1 MFNISD
7 FLSNIETT
15 QHLLDRC
22 YDFRGAVLLTPDE
35 MALAARQRDMALP
48 AGWGIRTV
56 LSAEE
61 LEDLYRDRQ
70 PKVRVSVQEGL
81 PDLPCLTLDVP
92 CRRHHFLWV
101 IPFWEDGARDWLE
114 TLVAEGRFT
123 LLVDAEGGTRS
134 IAMSS
139 QAPLNCD
146 FETMLKTSNVQPM
159 ASKLESLEAMVLS
172 GFRAMLE
179 RTSSP
184 QNSERELR
192 TMVVARDGHAQPIL
206 ETFLRSADLG
216 KFMLKMARQDK
227 PVFH

>member
-7 FLSNIETT
+7 FLSNLETT

-22 YDFRGAVLLTPDE
+22 YDFRGAVLLPPDE

-56 LSAEE
+56 LNAEE

-70 PKVRVSVQEGL
+70 PKVRVSVQEWL
-81 PDLPCLTLDVP
+81 PDLPCLTLDVS

-123 LLVDAEGGTRS
+123 LLVDAQGGTRS

-139 QAPLNCD
+139 RAPLHDD
-146 FETMLKTSNVQPM
+146 FETTFKATHVQPM
-159 ASKLESLEAMVLS
+159 ASKLESVEAMVMS
-172 GFRAMLE
+172 GFRAMLD
-179 RTSSP
+179 RTSSLPDP
-184 QNSERELR
+184 QRLLR

-206 ETFLRSADLG
+206 ETFLRSADVG
-216 KFMLKMARQDK
+216 KLMLNLARQDK
-227 PVFH
+227 PVCH

>member
-7 FLSNIETT
+7 FLSNPETT
-15 QHLLDRC
+15 QHLLGRC
-22 YDFRGAVLLTPDE
+22 YDFRGAVLLNPDE

-70 PKVRVSVQEGL
+70 PRVRVSVQEWL

-114 TLVAEGRFT
+114 TLAAQGRFT

-159 ASKLESLEAMVLS
+159 ASKLESLEAMVMS
-172 GFRAMLE
+172 GFRAMLD
-179 RTSSP
+179 RTSSLPNP
-184 QNSERELR
+184 QRELR
-192 TMVVARDGHAQPIL
+192 SMVVARDGHAQPIL
-206 ETFLRSADLG
+206 ETFLRSADVG
-216 KFMLKMARQDK
+216 KLMLNLARQDK
-227 PVFH
+227 PVCH

>member
-7 FLSNIETT
+7 FLSNPETT
-15 QHLLDRC
+15 QHLLGRC
-22 YDFRGAVLLTPDE
+22 YDFRGAVLLNPDE

-70 PKVRVSVQEGL
+70 PKVRLSVQEWL

-114 TLVAEGRFT
+114 TLAAQGRFT

-159 ASKLESLEAMVLS
+159 ASKLESLEAMVMS
-172 GFRAMLE
+172 GFRAMLD
-179 RTSSP
+179 RTSSLPDP
-184 QNSERELR
+184 QRLLR

-206 ETFLRSADLG
+206 ETFLRSADVG
-216 KFMLKMARQDK
+216 KLMLNLASQDR
-227 PVFH
+227 PVYH

>member
-56 LSAEE
+56 LGAEE

-70 PKVRVSVQEGL
+70 PKVRVSVQEWL

-101 IPFWEDGARDWLE
+101 IPFWEEGARDWLE
-114 TLVAEGRFT
+114 TLVAQGRFT
-123 LLVDAEGGTRS
+123 LLVDARGGTRS

-139 QAPLNCD
+139 RAPLNDD
-146 FETMLKTSNVQPM
+146 FETMLKATNVQPI
-159 ASKLESLEAMVLS
+159 ASKLESLEAMVMS
-172 GFRAMLE
+172 GFRAMLD

-206 ETFLRSADLG
+206 ETFLRSADIG

-227 PVFH
+227 PVYH